1 MEFTAVYEPQADG
14 TVVGYVAEVPGASVV
29 GRTIDEARTRLAQK
43 LRQAIDSERD
53 AALARL
59 GPGARVESIQLA
71 AAARRETQVESRSDH
86 DTRMDAPEL
95 DLLGLLRT
103 QGRIADLPNE
113 LDDDFEPIP
122 AEGKPISQEI
132 IEGRR

>member
-1 MEFTAVYEPQADG
+1 
-14 TVVGYVAEVPGASVV
+14 VV
-29 GRTIDEARTRLAQK
+29 GRTIEEARTRLAQK

-53 AALARL
+53 AAPARL
-59 GPGARVESIQLA
+59 GPAARVESIQLDV
-71 AAARRETQVESRSDH
+71 RRETHVEPRGDH
-86 DTRMDAPEL
+86 DTRMDVPEL
-95 DLLGLLRT
+95 DLLGVLRA
-103 QGRIADLPNE
+103 QGRIADLPDE